1 MIDRYSTKK
10 MQDIWN
16 DENKFLSY
24 LKVELASIKAFVNEG
39 IIPETDYKKI
49 KDNAKINLKRLYE
62 IEEETKHD
70 VIAFTRM
77 ISESLGEEK
86 KWFHYGLTSTD
97 VVDTAYSIQLKEAN
111 KIIKED
117 LNELLESLKKKAL
130 KYKDLPTIGR
140 THGVHAEV
148 TSFGLKWALYYD
160 ELKRNIKRFEEAS
173 SEIES
178 GKMSGAV
185 GNYTIIKPEI
195 QDFVCKELG
204 IKSSK
209 ISTQVLPRD
218 LHANYMFIISL
229 IGSLLEKIS
238 LEIRHL
244 QRTEV
249 REVQEGFGKNQKGS
263 SAMPHKKNPIA
274 SENITGISRVLR
286 GYVIPSLEDIT
297 LWHERDISH
306 SSVERIIIPDA
317 TNLMDY
323 SLNRMKKVIDNL
335 VVNEDKILS
344 NIWITNG
351 LVFSQRVLTELIKKG
366 MSREDSYDLVQK
378 ISMES
383 WETNKSFKELLKNNK
398 NIILNEKELEACFDL
413 KFYLKEV
420 DSIYKR
426 VFDEQ

>member
-10 MQDIWN
+10 MKDIWN

-24 LKVELASIKAFVNEG
+24 LKVELASLKAFVNEG
-39 IIPETDYKKI
+39 IIPEKDYLKI
-49 KDNAKINLKRLYE
+49 KENAKIDLKRLYE

-77 ISESLGEEK
+77 ISESLGEER

-117 LNELLESLKKKAL
+117 LNSLLESIRKKAMY
-130 KYKDLPTIGR
+130 YKDLPTIGR
-140 THGVHAEV
+140 THGVHAEI

-160 ELKRNIKRFEEAS
+160 ELKRHIERFELS
-173 SEIES
+173 SKDVES

-195 QDFVCKELG
+195 QDYVCKELG
-204 IKSSK
+204 ITSSK
-209 ISTQVLPRD
+209 ISTQVLTRD
-218 LHANYMFIISL
+218 LHANYIFVISL
-229 IGSLLEKIS
+229 IGTLLEKIA

-249 REVQEGFGKNQKGS
+249 REVQEGFGKGQKGS

-286 GYVIPSLEDIT
+286 GYVVPALEDIT

-323 SLNRMKKVIDNL
+323 SLNRMTRVIDNL
-335 VVNEDKILS
+335 VVNEDRIIN
-344 NIWITNG
+344 NIWLTNG
-351 LVFSQRVLTELIKKG
+351 LVFSQRVLTELINKG
-366 MSREDSYDLVQK
+366 MSREKAYDLVQK
-378 ISMES
+378 ISMET
-383 WETNKSFKELLKNNK
+383 WETNKQFKDLLKENK
-398 NIILNEKELEACFDL
+398 EVILSVEELEQCFDL

-420 DSIYKR
+420 DTIYKR
-426 VFDEQ
+426 VFDE